1 MFHVFTSETKECFS
15 GASLPRPRALSSHK
29 GMSLH
34 LCWWVTS
41 PGTERCSLG
50 FSPTLE
56 SIWSKLHFWT
66 FLDCILEFLDNLRTQ
81 PVPVGWSHHPWESN
95 WRQSRRGILGSSSGQ
110 LQCMGSPAWLSLLSL
125 LSMGAEDSTRHNSRV
140 LSLG

>member
-1 MFHVFTSETKECFS
+1 MLQWCLFAQAQGPQLTQGDESPPVLV
-15 GASLPRPRALSSHK
+15 A
-29 GMSLH
+29 
-34 LCWWVTS
+34 WVTS

-56 SIWSKLHFWT
+56 SIWSKLHFWI
-66 FLDCILEFLDNLRTQ
+66 FLDCILKFLDNLRTQ

-95 WRQSRRGILGSSSGQ
+95 WRQSRHRILGSSSGQ

-125 LSMGAEDSTRHNSRV
+125 LSMGAENSTRHNSRV